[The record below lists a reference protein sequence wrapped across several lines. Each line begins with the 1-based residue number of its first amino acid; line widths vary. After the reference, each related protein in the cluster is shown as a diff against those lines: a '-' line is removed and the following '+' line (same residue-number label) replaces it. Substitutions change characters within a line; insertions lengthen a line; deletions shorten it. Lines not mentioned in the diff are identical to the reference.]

1 VHEMCRPREDTQ
13 DVECTEERGG
23 QLGHKKAAADPKL
36 PGLIIECPRTKQRFA
51 SGIATDT
58 ENLRTRW
65 KIVSRAKC
73 PHCGGVHAFSMRDA
87 YIKATLM
94 ATGLGTGLI

>member
-1 VHEMCRPREDTQ
+1 MKCASRERTRKMSN
-13 DVECTEERGG
+13 VPKKVGG

-36 PGLIIECPRTKQRFA
+36 TALIIECPRTKQRFA

-65 KIVSRAKC
+65 KTVSRAKC
-73 PHCGGVHAFSMRDA
+73 PHCGGVHAFSVRDA
-87 YIKATLM
+87 YIKSTLM